1 MLKNFVSKFLVKL
14 NEYENIAIFVHID
27 PDFDAYASAF
37 GLRKWLQD
45 NFPNKNV
52 RLMIPQGIL
61 REEEKF
67 LFDYDKPLPS
77 EKELKT
83 ALGILLDT
91 PNTER
96 VLTQQHIHC
105 KELVII
111 DHHPKIKGFAQLEFI
126 DPTYPA
132 VSQILAEI
140 FFYLEPD
147 YVFNSELAQYLYAGI
162 ITDTNNFMSLAVLPS
177 TYQALSKLVS
187 KGLNRSAIH
196 NFIFVKNYKFK
207 LFISDVVRR
216 AKLTNNGLVFAVV
229 DKKLINKYFI
239 KDFPHTVPFLEN
251 ILNVEVWTTLT
262 YDLNSRLWRASIR
275 SKEIIINHIAK
286 LYGGGG
292 HKNAAATQFKRK
304 STYYKL
310 LVTLDEYL
318 VNAGY
323 GGVTRTDFKFCL
335 KFAFF
340 KFFRFYK
347 KL

>member
-1 MLKNFVSKFLVKL
+1 MLKNFVTKFLIKL

-27 PDFDAYASAF
+27 PDFDAYGSAF
-37 GLRKWLQD
+37 GLKKWLES
-45 NFPNKNV
+45 NFPEKNV
-52 RLMIPQGIL
+52 RLMIPKGVL
-61 REEEKF
+61 KEEEKF
-67 LFDYDKPLPS
+67 LFDYDKNIPS
-77 EKELKT
+77 ERELQNY
-83 ALGILLDT
+83 LGILLDT

-96 VLTQQHIHC
+96 VLTQQHIYC

-111 DHHPKIKGFAQLEFI
+111 DHHAKIKGFAQLEFI

-132 VSQILAEI
+132 VSQILAEM
-140 FFYLEPD
+140 FLYLEED

-162 ITDTNNFMSLAVLPS
+162 ITDTNNFMSLDVRPS
-177 TYQALSKLVS
+177 TYQVLSKLVS
-187 KGLNRSAIH
+187 KGLNRNAIH

-207 LFISDVVRR
+207 LFVSDVVRN
-216 AKLTNNGLVFAVV
+216 AKLTTNGLVFAIV
-229 DKKLINKYFI
+229 DKKLINKYYI
-239 KDFPHTVPFLEN
+239 KNFPYTAPFLEN

-262 YDLNSRLWRASIR
+262 YDLNSKLWRASIR

-292 HKNAAATQFKRK
+292 HKSVAAVQFKRK
-304 STYYKL
+304 YSYYKL

-323 GGVTRTDFKFCL
+323 GGVTRTDFKFCF
-335 KFAFF
+335 KFALF
-340 KFFRFYK
+340 KFLRLYK